1 MKFYNREKEIE
12 AIKSLIKLS
21 ENHAH
26 MLVVMGR
33 RRVGKTRLIREFA
46 DGHYFFVDKK
56 SSSLLLKEFSA
67 FLRTSFATFVPE
79 FANWDDFVRYIFE
92 YSKEKHTVVVFDEF
106 QNFRY
111 VNPSVFSIFQKYWDA
126 YSESSKILLVFIGSY
141 VGLMKKIFTEEK
153 EPLYGR
159 ITARMDLKPLKYKST
174 REICFYLGITEE
186 EDIAKLYVT
195 FGGIPRYYQLIE
207 EYELSNYED
216 IIRMLIFAENAVLR
230 DEARQI
236 LVGELG
242 RNYTTYFSILE
253 AISFGKSTLK
263 EISDFTGIEMKSLGK
278 YLSELIRDFDLV
290 ERRMPVIGGEKMG
303 RYVLKDN
310 MIKFW
315 FRFVYPNVSFLEMDK
330 NEMVLKRVKED
341 FPTYMGQA
349 VEDIV
354 KEMLE
359 QRLPF
364 EPTSIG
370 SWWNRRGDEI
380 DLVAFNEKSGEIL
393 FGEIKWSG
401 RETGVEV
408 VEELQKKKELVEW
421 RKNRRREYYIIFS
434 KSGFTERAKEM
445 MRERRIEG
453 FELRDFGVN
462 IHF

>member
-12 AIKSLIKLS
+12 DIKNFSKLA
-21 ENHAH
+21 ETHAH

-33 RRVGKTRLIREFA
+33 RRVGKTRLIKDA
-46 DGHYFFVDKK
+46 AGGNYFFVDKK
-56 SSSLLLKEFSA
+56 SSGLLLKEFSES
-67 FLRTSFATFVPE
+67 LGTSLGTFVPE

-92 YSKEKHTVVVFDEF
+92 YSKEKYIIVVFDEF
-106 QNFRY
+106 QNFKY
-111 VNPSVFSIFQKYWDA
+111 VDPSVFSIFQKHWDA
-126 YSESSKILLVFIGSY
+126 HSASSKILLVFIGSY

-159 ITARMDLKPLKYKST
+159 ITARIDLKPLKYTFT
-174 REICFYLGITEE
+174 RQICLDLGITEE
-186 EDIAKLYVT
+186 EEIAKLYVT

-207 EYELSNYED
+207 EYGLSEYED
-216 IIRMLIFAENAVLR
+216 IIKTLIFDENAVLR

-263 EISDFTGIEMKSLGK
+263 EISDFTGVEMKSLGK

-315 FRFVYPNVSFLEMDK
+315 FRFVHPNMSFLEMGRNDI
-330 NEMVLKRVKED
+330 VLKRVKEEL
-341 FPTYMGQA
+341 PNYVGKA
-349 VEDIV
+349 VEDV
-354 KEMLE
+354 VRDMLAH
-359 QRLPF
+359 RLPF

-380 DLVAFNEKSGEIL
+380 DFVALHERTGEIL
-393 FGEIKWSG
+393 FGEIKWTERRAG
-401 RETGVEV
+401 KEV
-408 VEELQKKKELVEW
+408 VEELLEKKEMVEW
-421 RKNRRREYYIIFS
+421 RKGRRREYFMLFS
-434 KSGFTERAKEM
+434 KKGFTKGAEEI
-445 MRERRIEG
+445 MREKGIAG
-453 FELRDFGVN
+453 FELGDLEV
-462 IHF
+462 

>member
-12 AIKSLIKLS
+12 AVKNLSKLA
-21 ENHAH
+21 EKRAH

-33 RRVGKTRLIREFA
+33 RRVGKTRLIKDA
-46 DGHYFFVDKK
+46 AGGNYFFVDKK
-56 SSSLLLKEFSA
+56 SSGLLLKEFSE
-67 FLRTSFATFVPE
+67 FLGTSLGIFVPE
-79 FANWDDFVRYIFE
+79 FVNWDDFVRYIFE
-92 YSKEKHTVVVFDEF
+92 YSKEKHIVVVFDEF
-106 QNFRY
+106 QNFKY
-111 VNPSVFSIFQKYWDA
+111 VDPSVFSIFQKHWDA
-126 YSESSKILLVFIGSY
+126 YSASSKILLVFIGSY

-159 ITARMDLKPLKYKST
+159 ITVRIDLKPLKYKFT
-174 REICFYLGITEE
+174 RQICLDLCITEE
-186 EDIAKLYVT
+186 EVMAKLYVT

-207 EYELSNYED
+207 EYGLSEYDD
-216 IIRMLIFAENAVLR
+216 IIKTLVFADNAVLR

-253 AISFGKSTLK
+253 AISFGKCTLK
-263 EISDFTGIEMKSLGK
+263 EISDFTGVEMKSLGK

-315 FRFVYPNVSFLEMDK
+315 FRFVYPNMSFLEMGR
-330 NEMVLKRVKED
+330 NELVMKRVKEEL
-341 FPTYMGQA
+341 PNYLGKA

-354 KEMLE
+354 RDMLA
-359 QRLPF
+359 QKLPF

-380 DLVAFNEKSGEIL
+380 DFVALNEMTGEIL
-393 FGEIKWSG
+393 FGEIKWTG
-401 RETGVEV
+401 RRAGKEV
-408 VEELQKKKELVEW
+408 IEELLEKKELVEW
-421 RKNRRREYYIIFS
+421 RKGSRREYFMLFS
-434 KSGFTERAKEM
+434 KKGFTKGAEEEM
-445 MRERRIEG
+445 RKKGVVG
-453 FELRDFGVN
+453 FELGDLGV
-462 IHF
+462 